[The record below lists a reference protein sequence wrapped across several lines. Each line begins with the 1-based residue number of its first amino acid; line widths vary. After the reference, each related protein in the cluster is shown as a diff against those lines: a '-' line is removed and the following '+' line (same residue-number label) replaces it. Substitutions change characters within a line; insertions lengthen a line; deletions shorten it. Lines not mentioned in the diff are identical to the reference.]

1 MLFVYY
7 QLHFRQKEMY
17 ALQPEGAGQPHV
29 YGDDI
34 EKVHI
39 LYDNIE
45 QQQKFVAYA
54 SKYDKLK
61 FAEIKILI
69 SNVKSKFDE
78 IINGNKASIIPILDV
93 STNIFVGGDRTNDI
107 SYTKNEKY
115 LYPIYSNGEKNG
127 GLLAYSK
134 FYTVEK
140 DAVTISARGTIG
152 YVEARKGKF
161 TPVVRLIT
169 IIPNDKIKLLYL
181 KYALK
186 ELEYERNG
194 SGAGQLTVPEF
205 KKMNIR
211 YVNPTIQSKFVTYA
225 SKYDKL
231 KFIIIIFIF
240 SKR

>member
-1 MLFVYY
+1 M
-7 QLHFRQKEMY
+7 
-17 ALQPEGAGQPHV
+17 G
-29 YGDDI
+29 
-34 EKVHI
+34 
-39 LYDNIE
+39 NI
-45 QQQKFVAYA
+45 QN
-54 SKYDKLK
+54 DG
-61 FAEIKILI
+61 
-69 SNVKSKFDE
+69 KSKFDE

-93 STNIFVGGDRTNDI
+93 STNIFAGGDRTNDI

-211 YVNPTIQSKFVTYA
+211 YVDPTIQSKFVAYA

-231 KFIIIIFIF
+231 KFDAQQQITLLENEREKLIEEEY
-240 SKR
+240 K